1 MSFACPWMLALL
13 ALVPLVWLYL
23 AFVKKPPTLVISSV
37 RPFRPRGGA
46 RRFRTPGA
54 AEHLALAALALL
66 IVALARPRLGN
77 ERVIVHTKGVDMMFA
92 LDMSGSMLAY
102 DPPPGMTDGRAIAAA
117 IRSGRLKNR
126 FDTAK
131 AELERFASG
140 RQGDR
145 IGLVGFAAFACRF
158 LPPTTDR
165 ALLVERL
172 KTLEPGQIE
181 DGTNVAS
188 PIVSAVNRLKSA
200 DSPRRVLILFTDGAD
215 NVGHRLTP
223 EQAAALAKEFRV
235 VIHTVGIGGDRS
247 VVADGFGRLQWH
259 EAGFDE
265 GLLRRIAAAT
275 GGEYFHAGDAAG
287 MRKVMERIDALERTE
302 KRSER
307 FVEYREYA
315 PLLALLALAFAG
327 AAVLVAHTWKLHL
340 P

>member
-1 MSFACPWMLALL
+1 
-13 ALVPLVWLYL
+13 
-23 AFVKKPPTLVISSV
+23 
-37 RPFRPRGGA
+37 
-46 RRFRTPGA
+46 
-54 AEHLALAALALL
+54 
-66 IVALARPRLGN
+66 
-77 ERVIVHTKGVDMMFA
+77 
-92 LDMSGSMLAY
+92 
-102 DPPPGMTDGRAIAAA
+102 MTDGRAIAAA

-307 FVEYREYA
+307 FVEYREHA
-315 PLLALLALAFAG
+315 PLLAMLALALAAIG
-327 AAVLVAHTWKLHL
+327 AVVGHTWKLRL